1 MGGLNRGRYTVII
14 DGPWRLYS
22 SSIPKGWTIIG
33 TIKRDW
39 QAGAL
44 ALSPVGL
51 YAQINVGNIISQLDQ
66 RKTLHAIDAA
76 RRSAQ

>member
-14 DGPWRLYS
+14 DGPWRIYS
-22 SSIPKGWTIIG
+22 NTIPSGWTIIG
-33 TIKRDW
+33 TIQRDW

-51 YAQINVGNIISQLDQ
+51 YAQINGGNIVNQLDQ
-66 RKTLHAIDAA
+66 RKTINAIDAA